1 MICKHCKAEW
11 TPPANVSLTSC
22 PFCQKSLIEVFD
34 IEHNT
39 KPDIVLC
46 QVTEIF
52 GIGIL
57 ADRRLSAIL
66 KDFMPHIDRKYHRI
80 FEQAVADGIGKK
92 LIELENEHV
101 SLRTV
106 KIHTIKSYFCSNNGF
121 DQTAEYVVDCF
132 LFSLGLIDKVEEKS
146 SGINLSAIKLINLQ
160 IEKAMENDIL
170 SVNEIELLFSL
181 GSNIGL
187 TENEI
192 TQLVHE
198 AIKNKAFKP
207 TKKIDYNN
215 LNQKDIL
222 LAHDWS
228 SEIMLKSILENNTN
242 YIKSTSEI
250 PHVHIGKQVWMK
262 ENLNIDKF
270 RNGETIPH
278 ANTMEEWI
286 KYGDQCISCWCYY
299 KFDKTNGE
307 KYGKLYNIYAVNDPR
322 VIAPM
327 GWHVPSEEEFNEL
340 INYAGGE
347 KVAGIKLKS
356 KSGWGKYSG
365 WGLVPDKDGN
375 GNDFFDFGSLPNGA
389 LFRSSVNDMKF
400 SFVNRLDTCYFW
412 IKPFD
417 INDKHRFLCI
427 GTNEIVH
434 FSYIDGVSGA
444 SIRCLK
450 D

>member
-1 MICKHCKAEW
+1 MNCKHCKAEW

-22 PFCQKSLIEVFD
+22 PFCQKPLIEVLD
-34 IEHNT
+34 IGDNT
-39 KPDIVLC
+39 SLDKVLC
-46 QVTEIF
+46 QVTERF
-52 GIGIL
+52 GIDIL

-66 KDFMPHIDRKYHRI
+66 KDLMPHVEKKYLRI

-207 TKKIDYNN
+207 TNKIDYNN

-250 PHVHIGKQVWMK
+250 PHVHIGKQVWMS
-262 ENLNIDKF
+262 ENLNVVKF
-270 RNGETIPH
+270 QNGEFIPYSDTKEDWFN
-278 ANTMEEWI
+278 AIEN
-286 KYGDQCISCWCYY
+286 KKPAWCYY
-299 KFDKTNGE
+299 DFDPN
-307 KYGKLYNIYAVNDPR
+307 YGKTYGKIYNFYTIVDQR
-322 VIAPM
+322 EIAPE
-327 GWHVPSEEEFNEL
+327 GYRIPSENDINEL
-340 INYAGGE
+340 IKYIGGIDE
-347 KVAGIKLKS
+347 CNKLKS
-356 KSGWGKYSG
+356 TNGWGN
-365 WGLVPDKDGN
+365 KDRCGT
-375 GNDFFDFGSLPNGA
+375 DDFGFNALPGGA
-389 LFRSSVNDMKF
+389 MTPRSYGLGEYAS
-400 SFVNRLDTCYFW
+400 FW
-412 IKPFD
+412 IKIDQSSNMYEQKIIFW
-417 INDKHRFLCI
+417 IRSSLCQTI
-427 GTNEIVH
+427 SFEDWHLGCG
-434 FSYIDGVSGA
+434 Y
-444 SIRCLK
+444 SIRCIK
-450 D
+450 K